1 MSARFEQR
9 LRKLG
14 EGGRPSSMATIGDE
28 ARGREIVT
36 LPVELIAPDPAQVRF
51 LPAPEDLLVLA
62 EEGDEDARA
71 LLAELR
77 SLGRSLAERQL
88 HPVVVY
94 ALPDAD
100 PAYPAAEWRLLS
112 GERRWRAAVLAGL
125 PVLSAVQLPRQP
137 GAAERLVSQYAEN
150 EARSALS
157 DLDRAEAALRLK
169 SELSRESGSEVAWSE
184 VETRLGLGESRRMQ
198 LQRLYERLPVEARP
212 LVRRYR
218 WPERTLR
225 PLHTALFAKQLPAE
239 HALRLL
245 EDLRVRTQ
253 RGDEVSAT
261 LVGKL
266 LVQLQ
271 RGQYK
276 GEAWLD
282 EERAR
287 VQRMT
292 TQGSL
297 LLRRDLSQLS
307 AEGRAALRRDLEQLQ
322 RMVNDA
328 LRAVGGGA

>member
-1 MSARFEQR
+1 MSARFEER

-14 EGGRPSSMATIGDE
+14 EDRPSSMATMVDE
-28 ARGREIVT
+28 ARGREIVS
-36 LPVELIAPDPAQVRF
+36 LSIDLIAPDPAQVRF
-51 LPAPEDLLVLA
+51 LPQPEELLALA
-62 EEGDEDARA
+62 GDGDEDALA

-77 SLGRSLAERQL
+77 VLGQSLAERQL
-88 HPVVVY
+88 HPVIVY

-100 PAYPAAEWRLLS
+100 PGYPAAEWRLLS

-125 PVLSAVQLPRQP
+125 PALAAYQLPRRP
-137 GAAERLVSQYAEN
+137 SAAERLVLQYAEN

-157 DLDRAEAALRLK
+157 DLDRAEAAIRLK
-169 SELSRESGSEVAWSE
+169 SELSRAAGNDVAWSE

-198 LQRLYERLPVEARP
+198 LMRLYERLPVEARP
-212 LVRRYR
+212 MVRRYR

-225 PLHTALFAKQLPAE
+225 PLHTAVFAKQLPAE
-239 HALRLL
+239 YALRLL
-245 EDLRVRTQ
+245 DDLRVRTQ
-253 RGDEVSAT
+253 RGDDITAT

-266 LVQLQ
+266 LVEMQ
-271 RGQYK
+271 REQYQ

-307 AEGRAALRRDLEQLQ
+307 IEGRAALRRDLEQLQ
-322 RMVNDA
+322 RIVDDA
-328 LRAVGGGA
+328 LRAVGDARQ